1 MTFAIDVRS
10 KLLNAIK
17 FIEDKKHV
25 FFHHP
30 KTDFFENVT
39 FPLLIS
45 LPFS

>member
-17 FIEDKKHV
+17 FDKKHV
-25 FFHHP
+25 FVHHP